1 MKSRDEN
8 VRQLSAAPGPRAE
21 AAEYRREVRKRKL
34 QVYEQYLARRAM
46 MRDFRAMVDFMT
58 GDAWAAVY
66 SARLAR
72 HGGGP
77 LRVKRDA
84 PSGPHVASGACSR
97 FCAAAVRAAPGQ
109 ARGPPAESKP
119 DAPSSP
125 LVASGAGSRRHV
137 AAVRAAQPGTL
148 MTAAAVARSVRSCS
162 PRTSA
167 ECCSSLHAVSLS

>member
-46 MRDFRAMVDFMT
+46 MRDFRAMVGFMT

-77 LRVKRDA
+77 AENEARCTERPSCGIGRLFPVLCCRCAGRAWPGKGA
-84 PSGPHVASGACSR
+84 PS
-97 FCAAAVRAAPGQ
+97 
-109 ARGPPAESKP
+109 
-119 DAPSSP
+119 
-125 LVASGAGSRRHV
+125 
-137 AAVRAAQPGTL
+137 
-148 MTAAAVARSVRSCS
+148 
-162 PRTSA
+162 
-167 ECCSSLHAVSLS
+167 